1 MKYVMEYQPIVYG
14 VMFTVLFNI
23 GPIFQILSM
32 VRCRCSRNV
41 SYCMYVCGIM
51 GQLCVIQY
59 LRVTYVSG
67 IFNYINSILGIVLN
81 VVVIVCIVVYRP
93 CGLPYRPQGA
103 GNNQTK
109 V

>member
-1 MKYVMEYQPIVYG
+1 MNIMKYVMEYQQIVYG
-14 VMFTVLFNI
+14 VRFTVLFNI

-32 VRCRCSRNV
+32 VQHRCSRNV
-41 SYCMYVCGIM
+41 SYCMYACGIM

-93 CGLPYRPQGA
+93 MGGR
-103 GNNQTK
+103 
-109 V
+109 

>member
-1 MKYVMEYQPIVYG
+1 MNIMKYVMEYQQIVYG

-23 GPIFQILSM
+23 GPIFQILSI
-32 VRCRCSRNV
+32 VRHRCSRNV

-81 VVVIVCIVVYRP
+81 VVVIVCIVVYGSKSGSDRS
-93 CGLPYRPQGA
+93 R
-103 GNNQTK
+103 
-109 V
+109 